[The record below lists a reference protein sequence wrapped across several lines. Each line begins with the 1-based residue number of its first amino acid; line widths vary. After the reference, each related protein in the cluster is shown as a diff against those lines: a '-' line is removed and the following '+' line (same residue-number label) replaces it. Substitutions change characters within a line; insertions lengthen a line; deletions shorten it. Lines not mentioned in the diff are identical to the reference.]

1 MYSLHI
7 SHRTYFIV
15 ILSIKYIYLIMVYD
29 VLYNNCEVINKMSKN
44 INETIN
50 LIKSHKSVRKY
61 KDQPVE
67 QEKIRAI
74 IECAQSAS
82 TSSYIQAYTIISV
95 KDKDKRKKIAYL
107 SGDQSYV
114 EQCPLFLVFCADLNR
129 TKTSCEVNNITM
141 VEGYTEAFIIATVDA
156 SLAAQNALI
165 AAESLGL
172 GGVYIGGIRNNP
184 LEICNL
190 LHIPSGVYPVF
201 GMCIGYPNDTS
212 DKKERLPLDV
222 IFKVDEY
229 SIDGDAKRINE
240 YDAHIKDYYEKRT
253 NGKRFDTWTKQVSGL
268 MSKPQRPHMKDFL
281 EKQGFKMK

>member
-1 MYSLHI
+1 ML
-7 SHRTYFIV
+7 
-15 ILSIKYIYLIMVYD
+15 
-29 VLYNNCEVINKMSKN
+29 KN
-44 INETIN
+44 MNETIN

-67 QEKIRAI
+67 EYKVRAI

-95 KDKDKRKKIAYL
+95 KNKDKRKQIAYL

-129 TKTSCEVNNITM
+129 TKTSCAINNVTM
-141 VEGYTEAFIIATVDA
+141 AEGYTEAFIVATVDA
-156 SLAAQNALI
+156 TLAAQNALI

-184 LEICNL
+184 LEICNVL
-190 LHIPSGVYPVF
+190 RIPSGVYPVF

-212 DKKERLPLDV
+212 GKKERLPQDV

-229 SIDGDAKRINE
+229 SIAGDDIKIKE
-240 YDAHIKDYYEKRT
+240 YDAKIKNYYEKRT
-253 NGKRFDTWTKQVSGL
+253 DGNRLDTWTKQVSSQ